1 MLFGILLIFTELEMV
16 RKSLKD
22 GRKSLYL
29 FALVFI
35 VYSFIYMTKNCY
47 SAAMASIV
55 SEGIMTKSETGLI
68 AAAFYLVYAP
78 FQIVGGI
85 AADRYS
91 PYKLILFGT
100 LGAGICNLLV
110 YFFSENYI
118 AMLIIWSLNAIIQ
131 FGIWPAIFKIITS
144 QLKESQRTRCVFY
157 ISLSSTLGLVLSYIC
172 AAIITDWKINF
183 LLSAIILFLCVA
195 VFFFVYRS
203 LDKHMVVE
211 YIDDEMLPKD
221 KKEKEKGALGL
232 IIKAG
237 IPILLVVY
245 AIQGLLNLGLKSLAP
260 VMLMENYPSL
270 SSSLANALNIILVLS
285 SSVGLFFSRIPFFKK
300 FSETTSVA
308 IMFAATIPL
317 LLIITFIGKVNLVVI
332 IATLAILMVS
342 VSSMTVFFSYISKAF
357 EKFGYGATLAGLFN
371 CMSAIGIVLA
381 NYVFAKL
388 AERFGWGFTTKSWLV
403 IAIVSFALTALTV
416 PVWKKFKKKV
426 ED

>member
-1 MLFGILLIFTELEMV
+1 MV
-16 RKSLKD
+16 RKSLRD

-29 FALVFI
+29 FVLAFV
-35 VYSFIYMTKNCY
+35 VYSLIYMTKNCY

-55 SEGIMTKSETGLI
+55 DQGIMTKSETGLI

-85 AADRYS
+85 AADHHS
-91 PYKLILFGT
+91 PHKLIIFGT
-100 LGAGICNLLV
+100 FGAGVCNLLV

-144 QLKESQRTRCVFY
+144 QLKESQRTKAVFY
-157 ISLSSTLGLVLSYIC
+157 ISFSSTLGLILSYIC

-183 LLSAIILFLCVA
+183 LLSAIILFLSVA
-195 VFFFVYRS
+195 AFAVCYRKLERDMIAEES
-203 LDKHMVVE
+203 FAEAEVS
-211 YIDDEMLPKD
+211 DEKA
-221 KKEKEKGALGL
+221 KKEKGTLSL
-232 IIKAG
+232 IIKSG
-237 IPILLVVY
+237 VPILLIVY

-260 VMLMENYPSL
+260 TMLMENYDAL
-270 SSSLANALNIILVLS
+270 SPSLANALNIILVLS

-300 FSETTSVA
+300 FSETAAVT
-308 IMFAATIPL
+308 IMFAAIVPL
-317 LLIITFIGKVNLVVI
+317 LVVVTFIGDVNIAFI
-332 IATLAILMVS
+332 IAALSLLMVS

-357 EKFGYGATLAGLFN
+357 EKFGHGATIAGLFN

-381 NYVFAKL
+381 NYVFSVL

-403 IAIVSFALTALTV
+403 IAIVSLALTAITI
-416 PVWKKFKKKV
+416 PIWKRFKKKM
-426 ED
+426 DI